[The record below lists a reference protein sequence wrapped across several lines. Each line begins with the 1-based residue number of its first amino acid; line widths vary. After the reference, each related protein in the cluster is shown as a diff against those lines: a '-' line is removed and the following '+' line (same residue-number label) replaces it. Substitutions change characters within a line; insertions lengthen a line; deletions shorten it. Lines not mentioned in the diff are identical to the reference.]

1 MDLFWR
7 NASPVWVFG
16 GGVGGWTEGK
26 LNFVKHG
33 GLVEIRETGKP
44 EEDDNEENYFLIDR
58 ILRGMLLNSIF
69 LVAYVGE

>member
-16 GGVGGWTEGK
+16 GGVGGWTERK

-44 EEDDNEENYFLIDR
+44 EEEITKR
-58 ILRGMLLNSIF
+58 IIF
-69 LVAYVGE
+69 LSIEF